1 MELPVPGERSLLA
14 PAFRLIDRDLPAS
27 AEPHYQGL
35 ALHFQ
40 HSLAATATQRQP
52 TPLPLGIPNFQGSF
66 GVPSPTSCS
75 NLGRRKAMRTC
86 YPQPSVRGITPI
98 LRGITPILRCLFRAI
113 APIFRVFLS
122 VPQRWTSPYRV
133 PGHYCNLPNSWN
145 DPVGGLAADHMQLG
159 GFPPITSLIYPPTS
173 ILSKFGV
180 HLVHDKFN
188 FRKTVFFRKME
199 NFGGGHGFFRARTPK
214 RT

>member
-98 LRGITPILRCLFRAI
+98 FGNHPHSSVSLSGNRPHLSGLSFGTSALDILPIECPATTAIYQIHGTTP
-113 APIFRVFLS
+113 
-122 VPQRWTSPYRV
+122 
-133 PGHYCNLPNSWN
+133 
-145 DPVGGLAADHMQLG
+145 
-159 GFPPITSLIYPPTS
+159 
-173 ILSKFGV
+173 
-180 HLVHDKFN
+180 
-188 FRKTVFFRKME
+188 
-199 NFGGGHGFFRARTPK
+199 
-214 RT
+214 

>member
-98 LRGITPILRCLFRAI
+98 LRCLFRAI

-122 VPQRWTSPYRV
+122 VPLSTGHPPYRV

-145 DPVGGLAADHMQLG
+145 DPVGGLAAGHM
-159 GFPPITSLIYPPTS
+159 
-173 ILSKFGV
+173 
-180 HLVHDKFN
+180 
-188 FRKTVFFRKME
+188 
-199 NFGGGHGFFRARTPK
+199 
-214 RT
+214 

>member
-98 LRGITPILRCLFRAI
+98 IRGITPILRCLFRAI

-122 VPQRWTSPYRV
+122 VPQHWTSSLSSARPLLQSTEFMERPRRGPCSRSHV
-133 PGHYCNLPNSWN
+133 ARRFSTNHFPHISTDLDFIQIWC
-145 DPVGGLAADHMQLG
+145 ALG
-159 GFPPITSLIYPPTS
+159 
-173 ILSKFGV
+173 
-180 HLVHDKFN
+180 
-188 FRKTVFFRKME
+188 
-199 NFGGGHGFFRARTPK
+199 A
-214 RT
+214 

>member
-66 GVPSPTSCS
+66 GVPHLHHVQIWDGAKQCAPVIRSRLSGASPPFFGVSFGQS
-75 NLGRRKAMRTC
+75 
-86 YPQPSVRGITPI
+86 PPSFGSF
-98 LRGITPILRCLFRAI
+98 FRY
-113 APIFRVFLS
+113 LS
-122 VPQRWTSPYRV
+122 TGHPPYRV

-180 HLVHDKFN
+180 HLVHDKLISE
-188 FRKTVFFRKME
+188 KTVFFRKME
-199 NFGGGHGFFRARTPK
+199 NFSGGHGFFRARTPK